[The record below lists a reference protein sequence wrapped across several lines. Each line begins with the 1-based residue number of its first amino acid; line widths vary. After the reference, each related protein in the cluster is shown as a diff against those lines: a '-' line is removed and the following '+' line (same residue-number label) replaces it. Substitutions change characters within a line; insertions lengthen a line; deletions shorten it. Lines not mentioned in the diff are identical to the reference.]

1 VNLRA
6 WMTLRKA
13 VTVYRGSSPSPD
25 GKGAVT
31 YTTSA
36 TVLAKAALWSASSA
50 DRYLSDRLAAASTHV
65 LAADPRDYTW
75 SSADTHVGYNGST
88 YRITGRPDD
97 VSEQGRLVVVG
108 LELIE

>member
-1 VNLRA
+1 MNFRS

-31 YTTSA
+31 YTTST
-36 TVLAKAALWSASSA
+36 TVLAKAALWAASSA
-50 DRYLSDRLAAASTHV
+50 DRFLSERIATGSTHV
-65 LAADPRDYTW
+65 LIADPADYTW
-75 SSADTHVGYNGST
+75 TNQDTHVGYDGST
-88 YRITGRPDD
+88 YRIVGRPDD
-97 VSEQGRLVVVG
+97 VMELGRLVVVG